1 MFLFYSSC
9 LICLIVESIGNFVN
23 ALYQGLLISHERPS
37 CLSSAMT
44 VCKILLPFKMSN
56 SNLS

>member
-1 MFLFYSSC
+1 MFLYSSS

-23 ALYQGLLISHERPS
+23 ALYQGLPISHERPS

-44 VCKILLPFKMSN
+44 VCKILLPFMMSN